1 MSENYDLEQICS
13 TFTSNHAL
21 KALKPSK
28 LILSDS
34 EPVLV
39 SDWKSAAH
47 IMLDCLNR
55 INHPELTAFLNKG
68 VIQSPERKIKAKF
81 ILNEDCNCSDD
92 NGILKLNLRSDCSDL
107 LAVHFLAQAAAACG
121 LQCSDIKVE
130 CQTNDTSCISENL
143 NNKQTDGAT
152 EADIQN
158 IKEEKIEKQPYND
171 KSALFAAVPQRD
183 NRPLVHDVKPVQT
196 EPGDS
201 AMDIQWTRQKKLR
214 QYFSDQLVFKEN
226 QKDNLKDLR
235 LEPFLLDYIKDEIYR
250 KEGMLSDEMIRQY
263 IEKNL
268 PDRKA
273 WESIMAR
280 MMNGAP
286 IALIARIEVK
296 SDARSNNHG
305 FALPDYGLQSKE
317 STIDDRLWASCY
329 PILTNKDK
337 PVLWGRL
344 YLEYRQPSAANKK
357 GKVVMRYFEPIEP
370 CRVDLNEYK
379 KASQHFLYE
388 EWIDVLLEAFGYNA
402 SEYHD
407 MDAKLAMLSRLLV
420 FVENNVNL
428 IELAE
433 QGIGKTFVFKEVSKY
448 GTYISSKVTRARLF
462 YDFSRKKL
470 GAIFGCDFIALD
482 EIQDETANDVD
493 EMRKVLKE
501 YLEYGTF
508 STDGFRNSSNAGV
521 VLLGNI
527 PSDEMKDNC
536 NLFQYISN
544 LFQEAAIFDRFH
556 GMIEGNKIPR
566 MHDNLKVNGLALNQE
581 YFTSILHLL
590 RDDNSF
596 TGIFDEYVEIPEKA
610 DTRHTTAIRR
620 LFTAWVKLL
629 FPYIRLVRV
638 DLNLLRKV
646 LDIAVNMRRAVWS
659 QLVMMDA
666 GFADKPVGEYRIKER

>member
-1 MSENYDLEQICS
+1 MSEIYDLEQICS
-13 TFTSNHAL
+13 KFTSNYAL
-21 KALKPSK
+21 KTLKPSK
-28 LILSDS
+28 LIISNYD
-34 EPVLV
+34 PVLV
-39 SDWKSAAH
+39 SDWKNAAH
-47 IMLDCLNR
+47 ILLDYLNR
-55 INHPELTAFLNKG
+55 INHSELTAFLNKG

-81 ILNEDCNCSDD
+81 ILDEECMNSND
-92 NGILKLNLRSDCSDL
+92 NGFTDLNLRTDCSDL

-121 LQCSDIKVE
+121 LQCCDIKIE
-130 CQTNDTSCISENL
+130 FQIGDTSCISQDL
-143 NNKQTDGAT
+143 NNIQNKEKNGKQEHSDISGST
-152 EADIQN
+152 EAVSQISNKKHTPD
-158 IKEEKIEKQPYND
+158 
-171 KSALFAAVPQRD
+171 L
-183 NRPLVHDVKPVQT
+183 KPVQT
-196 EPGDS
+196 EPDHS
-201 AMDIQWTRQKKLR
+201 AMNSTFSRQEKLR
-214 QYFSDQLVFKEN
+214 HFFNDQLVFKDN
-226 QKDNLKDLR
+226 QNDNLKDLG
-235 LEPFLLDYIKDEIYR
+235 LEPFLIDYIKDEIYR
-250 KEGMLSDEMIRQY
+250 KEGMLSDDMIRQY

-268 PDRKA
+268 PDPKA

-286 IALIARIEVK
+286 VALIARIEVK

-344 YLEYRQPSAANKK
+344 YLEYRQPTAANKK

-379 KASQHFLYE
+379 KASQYFSYE

-407 MDAKLAMLSRLLV
+407 IDVKLAMLSRLLV

-433 QGIGKTFVFKEVSKY
+433 QGTGKTFCFKEVSKY

-527 PSDEMKDNC
+527 PSDEMNDNC

-544 LFQEAAIFDRFH
+544 LFQESAIFDRFH
-556 GMIEGNKIPR
+556 GLIEGNKIPR
-566 MHDNLKVNGLALNQE
+566 MHDNLKVNGMALNQE

-590 RDDNSF
+590 RDDSSF

-610 DTRHTTAIRR
+610 DTRHTLAIRR

-629 FPYIRLVRV
+629 FPYIRLVKADHR
-638 DLNLLRKV
+638 LLQKI
-646 LDIAVNMRRAVWS
+646 LDIAVNMRRSIWT
-659 QLVMMDA
+659 QLVQMDS
-666 GFADKPVGEYRIKER
+666 GFEDKPVGEYRIK

>member
-1 MSENYDLEQICS
+1 MSEIYDLEQICNK
-13 TFTSNHAL
+13 FTNNQAL
-21 KALKPSK
+21 KGLKPRK
-28 LILSDS
+28 LIISGND
-34 EPVLV
+34 PVLV
-39 SDWKSAAH
+39 GGWNNVAD
-47 IMLDCLNR
+47 ILLRYLNR
-55 INHPELTAFLNKG
+55 INRPALIEFLGKG
-68 VIQSPERKIKAKF
+68 VINSPERKIKAKF
-81 ILNEDCNCSDD
+81 ILSDGCISLDD
-92 NGILKLNLRSDCSDL
+92 NSISGLKVRSDCSDL
-107 LAVHFLAQAAAACG
+107 LAVHLIVQSAAACG
-121 LQCSDIKVE
+121 LPCSDIKVE
-130 CQTNDTSCISENL
+130 CQIKDASCISQDL
-143 NNKQTDGAT
+143 NNQQTDRST
-152 EADIQN
+152 ENEIQN
-158 IKEEKIEKQPYND
+158 INEENSEKEENRDTSVSIEDKIND
-171 KSALFAAVPQRD
+171 HP
-183 NRPLVHDVKPVQT
+183 PTHDVKPV
-196 EPGDS
+196 DSDNS
-201 AMDIQWTRQKKLR
+201 AMNSKLNRQKKLR
-214 QYFSDQLVFKEN
+214 HYFSDQLVYKDN
-226 QKDNLKDLR
+226 QNNNLKDLG

-268 PDRKA
+268 PDPKA

-286 IALIARIEVK
+286 VALIARIEVK
-296 SDARSNNHG
+296 SDARTNNHG
-305 FALPDYGLQSKE
+305 FSLPDYGLQSKE
-317 STIDDRLWASCY
+317 STIDDGLWASYY

-337 PVLWGRL
+337 PVQWGRI
-344 YLEYRQPSAANKK
+344 YLEYRQPSLANKK

-370 CRVDLNEYK
+370 CKVDLNDYK
-379 KASQHFLYE
+379 KASQYFLYE

-407 MDAKLAMLSRLLV
+407 LDAKLAMVSRLLV

-433 QGIGKTFVFKEVSKY
+433 QGTGKTFVFKEVSKY

-482 EIQDETANDVD
+482 EIQDETANDID

-508 STDGFRNSSNAGV
+508 STDGFRNASNAGV

-527 PSDEMKDNC
+527 PSDEMNDDC

-556 GMIEGNKIPR
+556 GLIEGNKIPR
-566 MHDNLKVNGLALNQE
+566 MHDNLIVNGLALNQE

-590 RDDNSF
+590 RDDSSF

-629 FPYIRLVRV
+629 FPYIRLVKV
-638 DLNLLRKV
+638 DPCLLKKI
-646 LDIAVNMRRAVWS
+646 LDISVNMRRSIWT
-659 QLVMMDA
+659 QLVQMDA
-666 GFADKPVGEYRIKER
+666 GFADKPVGEYRIKG